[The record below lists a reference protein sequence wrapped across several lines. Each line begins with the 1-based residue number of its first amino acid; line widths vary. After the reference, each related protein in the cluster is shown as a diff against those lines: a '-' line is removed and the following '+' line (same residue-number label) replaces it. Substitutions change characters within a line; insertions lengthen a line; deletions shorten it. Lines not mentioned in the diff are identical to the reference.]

1 MFNPIVMELATVGA
15 GLYGPHFLFA
25 LAANEASERLP
36 ETLHSDFTLFA
47 KTLFRKKEDEFYI
60 KTIHGQTFANLKTS
74 FFPKKMRLQDPPV
87 SETDIGLFME
97 SMRNLFL
104 ILEDEVYD
112 LREQRLVMAGT
123 LPSIAE

>member
-1 MFNPIVMELATVGA
+1 MDLATVGA

-25 LAANEASERLP
+25 LAANEASLNLP
-36 ETLHSDFTLFA
+36 IAIHQDFNLFA

-60 KTIHGQTFANLKTS
+60 KTIHRQTFANLETS

-87 SETDIGLFME
+87 SEADIELFMD
-97 SMRNLFL
+97 SVRNLFL
-104 ILEDEVYD
+104 ILEDEVCD
-112 LREQRLVMAGT
+112 LREQRPVMAGT